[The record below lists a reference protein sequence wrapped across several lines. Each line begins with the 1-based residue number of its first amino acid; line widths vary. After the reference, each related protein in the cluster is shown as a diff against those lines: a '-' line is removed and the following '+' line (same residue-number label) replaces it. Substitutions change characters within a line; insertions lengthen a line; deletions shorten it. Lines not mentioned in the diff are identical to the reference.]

1 MDESF
6 DREKIIDCMFDP
18 ITSEILAKLEDGKK
32 ECSVLSQEFSMSESD
47 ILQRLDYLIEC
58 EFIFKTSENQKY
70 FISANNEKLSSL
82 LENND
87 TFDGAINGLEKMD
100 SYLNWSSL
108 ISNFINCNNY
118 YPIIPKIIQIVDIV
132 EKMNLLS
139 VFGSGPIAPAT

>member
-58 EFIFKTSENQKY
+58 EFIFKTNENQKN

-100 SYLNWSSL
+100 SYLNWSSF
-108 ISNFINCNNY
+108 ISNFIDCNNY
-118 YPIIPKIIQIVDIV
+118 
-132 EKMNLLS
+132 
-139 VFGSGPIAPAT
+139 